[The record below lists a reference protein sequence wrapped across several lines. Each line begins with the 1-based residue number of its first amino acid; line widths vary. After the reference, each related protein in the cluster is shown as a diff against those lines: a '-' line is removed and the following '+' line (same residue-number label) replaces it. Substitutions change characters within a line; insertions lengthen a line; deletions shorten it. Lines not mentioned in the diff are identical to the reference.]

1 MRDLMISEQITE
13 GVNGKIY
20 LGYRGKEKYI
30 VKHTE
35 TVSNKHFSNEI
46 CNQHLASQH
55 DITPKIYTYWK

>member
-46 CNQHLASQH
+46 CNQHLAS
-55 DITPKIYTYWK
+55 